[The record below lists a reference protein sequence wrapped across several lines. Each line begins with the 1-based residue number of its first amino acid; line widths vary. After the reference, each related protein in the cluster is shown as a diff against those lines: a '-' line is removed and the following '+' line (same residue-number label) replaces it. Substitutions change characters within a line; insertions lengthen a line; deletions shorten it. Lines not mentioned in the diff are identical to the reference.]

1 MTRAGQSLLA
11 EGEVLEKDRVGDADF
26 VLGRGV
32 GHLGHGVVWRHEDG
46 ARDVQREVLD
56 TAEIE
61 EQVSLQSDLI
71 RDQRQVEAGRGE
83 MLQWRNTINN
93 PLMQRIPAL
102 KVRT

>member
-1 MTRAGQSLLA
+1 MAGARQSLLA
-11 EGEVLEKDRVGDADF
+11 EGEVLEKDRVGDANF

-32 GHLGHGVVWRHEDG
+32 GHLGHGVVGRHEDG
-46 ARDVQREVLD
+46 ARDVQGEVLD

-71 RDQRQVEAGRGE
+71 RDERQVETGRGE
-83 MLQWRNTINN
+83 MLQWGNNINN

-102 KVRT
+102 KVHT